1 MNKFKMAYL
10 NFKVPPLKVLTENE
24 GGKKSNFTVKKHG
37 TYWLNQVT
45 WVNVTSS
52 GTNRDCVTW

>member
-45 WVNVTSS
+45 WVNVTSG
-52 GTNRDCVTW
+52 GTK